1 MVRIRYAELPVGL
14 HVATRS
20 QGRCTVVYLLPGL
33 TPAQRRAALT
43 FARRSARI
51 GQGPRLPAGDMAVA
65 LVADRLSTTARA
77 VSAATRRHPMLLLPP
92 LVVVVSTVIVFV
104 LLSFVTVNLGPAGS
118 RPDQGRTGGVLL
130 PASRGAAVGG
140 AAARARQQGH
150 PAGLTPDPATASTPE
165 PADSFGP
172 GARLSGQPSP
182 GLAQIPRQVCF
193 KYRQLGACSSS

>member
-20 QGRCTVVYLLPGL
+20 HGHRTVVYLLPGL

-51 GQGPRLPAGDMAVA
+51 GQGPRLPTGDLAVA
-65 LVADRLSTTARA
+65 LVADRLHTTATA

-104 LLSFVTVNLGPAGS
+104 LLSFVAVNLSPPGNSPGQPRLGS
-118 RPDQGRTGGVLL
+118 FLL
-130 PASRGAAVGG
+130 PASGG
-140 AAARARQQGH
+140 AGVTGQSTR
-150 PAGLTPDPATASTPE
+150 PAGVTPDPDTPTSS
-165 PADSFGP
+165 PARPTSGHAGAGP
-172 GARLSGQPSP
+172 RVAGQPSP
-182 GLAQIPRQVCF
+182 GVQQIPPQLCR